1 MLSVRK
7 FPEENQKKI
16 TANLNANLFP
26 KKMSCIAVAAPPQPE
41 GSRAAEAWLNVLGH
55 LASDLF
61 MLFGQLAN
69 C

>member
-7 FPEENQKKI
+7 FPDKK
-16 TANLNANLFP
+16 TQNPNENLFP
-26 KKMSCIAVAAPPQPE
+26 KKMSCIAVSALPQPKPLQT
-41 GSRAAEAWLNVLGH
+41 EAGGNVLDLGH
-55 LASDLF
+55 LVSDLF